1 MASPEPG
8 KPHVLLLPYPAQG
21 HVTPFLKLAKALHAR
36 SFHVTFVNTEYN
48 HARLVRTRGPAA
60 VAGAGGLRFETIPD
74 GLPPPP
80 PGAADATQDI
90 WALCEATRRTGPGHV
105 RELVERLGR
114 AGGGVPPVSC
124 VVADGAMGFAVH
136 VAREMGIPGYLFF
149 TPSACGLLAYLNF
162 DQLVKRGYVPFKD
175 ESCFTNGYLDTRLD
189 WVAGMIAGVR
199 LRDFPTFIRTTDAD
213 DVMVTINI
221 KQSELD
227 APAADGILLNTF
239 DDLERAA
246 LDAIL
251 ARLPNTFTVGPLG
264 PEVSPAS
271 YLPSLT
277 SSLWKEDDRCAAWL
291 DGHAD
296 GAVLY
301 VNFGSITVMT
311 REQIGEFARGLA
323 AAGSPFLWVVRPDM
337 VRDAGD
343 GAPLLPEGFEEE
355 VVAGGRGLMVGWCD
369 QEAVLRHR
377 ATGGFLSHCGW
388 NSTLESLV
396 AGVPLLCWPFFSE
409 QVTNCRYACEE
420 WGVGVEM
427 AREAGRREVEAAVK
441 ELMGGGERAA
451 AMRRRAS
458 EWKEK
463 AAAAVAPGGSSQ
475 RNLESFV
482 AEIARVKR

>member
-1 MASPEPG
+1 
-8 KPHVLLLPYPAQG
+8 
-21 HVTPFLKLAKALHAR
+21 
-36 SFHVTFVNTEYN
+36 
-48 HARLVRTRGPAA
+48 
-60 VAGAGGLRFETIPD
+60 
-74 GLPPPP
+74 
-80 PGAADATQDI
+80 
-90 WALCEATRRTGPGHV
+90 
-105 RELVERLGR
+105 
-114 AGGGVPPVSC
+114 
-124 VVADGAMGFAVH
+124 MGFAVH

-277 SSLWKEDDRCAAWL
+277 SSLWKGADRGAAGL
-291 DGHAD
+291 AGHAD

-337 VRDAGD
+337 
-343 GAPLLPEGFEEE
+343 
-355 VVAGGRGLMVGWCD
+355 
-369 QEAVLRHR
+369 
-377 ATGGFLSHCGW
+377 
-388 NSTLESLV
+388 
-396 AGVPLLCWPFFSE
+396 
-409 QVTNCRYACEE
+409 VTNCRYACEE